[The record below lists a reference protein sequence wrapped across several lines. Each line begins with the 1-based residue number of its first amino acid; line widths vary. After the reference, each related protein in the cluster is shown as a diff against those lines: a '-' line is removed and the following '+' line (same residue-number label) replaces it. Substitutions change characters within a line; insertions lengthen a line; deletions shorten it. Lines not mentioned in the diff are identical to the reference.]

1 MSSIILIRRSKGLTN
16 FGLPKT
22 VHTRRTSKPPSKR
35 NMPPYSFRFSPS
47 YSLLPHPSSFISP
60 LYPNYPPVGPTRH
73 PPFHLSPSLPVPTN
87 PPPVPSATVQGSQPP
102 RPLFLHRG
110 AGWGSG
116 AGAGSGKS
124 DHPQVPA
131 PSSPPPPP
139 ARIRCSWLHGRTKA
153 GLRRG
158 AGEDG
163 ADMQGESEA
172 SGARAEA
179 RDWCGG
185 LGGGGSS
192 PAYGP
197 RRGRAGVEQRRAGSG
212 WRNGRGASS
221 R

>member
-116 AGAGSGKS
+116 AGAGTGEPDRPKSWPPRGEAGLHHGGRRSGRGAEASKADLARWEAS
-124 DHPQVPA
+124 LLAARPGWRGGRRAWAQIDRPA
-131 PSSPPPPP
+131 PSSLP
-139 ARIRCSWLHGRTKA
+139 AGWSSSSEWRWRHGRRV
-153 GLRRG
+153 L
-158 AGEDG
+158 
-163 ADMQGESEA
+163 Q
-172 SGARAEA
+172 
-179 RDWCGG
+179 
-185 LGGGGSS
+185 
-192 PAYGP
+192 
-197 RRGRAGVEQRRAGSG
+197 
-212 WRNGRGASS
+212 
-221 R
+221 